1 MKINSGRRGGVKNIL
16 DITQL
21 ISRYIVISVVL
32 KLHKRSGEVGAGSMT
47 GGRSEN
53 V

>member
-1 MKINSGRRGGVKNIL
+1 MKNIL

-32 KLHKRSGEVGAGSMT
+32 KLHKGSGEVGAGSKM

-53 V
+53 A

>member
-1 MKINSGRRGGVKNIL
+1 MKNIL

-21 ISRYIVISVVL
+21 ISSYIVVSVVL
-32 KLHKRSGEVGAGSMT
+32 KLHKGSGEVGAGSMT
-47 GGRSEN
+47 EGRSEN